1 MNYAQVIDTMFKLTV
16 AMAVGFGLNKLKVIG
31 AETNKSLSGMII
43 NVTCPALVVYA
54 VCNQKELSA
63 EVVKLLGF
71 GVALYLLLP
80 LLVVVVTLLLG
91 AKADKRGVYQMLL
104 MFGNITFMGFPV
116 VQAMYGEQA
125 IFYINILNILFAVF
139 IFTYGVGLLKENGP
153 GGRFR
158 LRVKDLFSPGAISGY
173 LSLAI
178 YFFRI
183 PVPSLLVNAMGFVG
197 GVTTP
202 LSMIVIGSI
211 IAEFPFKALFSQ
223 VRLFGLAAVKLLVF
237 PLLGFLVASLVFED
251 PMLVGIVTVSL
262 GMPSASLCVM
272 VCKQYGS
279 DTQAETAALGV
290 FITTVL
296 SIVTIPLVIFLLGK
310 A

>member
-16 AMAVGFGLNKLKVIG
+16 AMAVGFGLNKFKVIG
-31 AETNKSLSGMII
+31 EQTNKSISGMII

-71 GVALYLLLP
+71 GAVLYLLLP
-80 LLVVVVTLLLG
+80 LVVAGLSLLLG

-116 VQAMYGEQA
+116 AQAMYGEQA
-125 IFYINILNILFAVF
+125 IFYMNILNILFAVF

-153 GGRFR
+153 GERFR
-158 LRVKDLFSPGAISGY
+158 LRLKDILSPGALSGF

-178 YFFRI
+178 YFFHI
-183 PVPSLLVNAMGFVG
+183 QVPSLLVNAMGFVG

-223 VRLFGLAAVKLLVF
+223 GRLFLLAAMKLLLF
-237 PLLGFLVASLVFED
+237 PLLGFWVANLVFDD

-262 GMPSASLCVM
+262 AMPSASLCAM
-272 VCKQYGS
+272 VCKQYG
-279 DTQAETAALGV
+279 TEAQADTAALGV

-296 SIVTIPLVIFLLGK
+296 SIGTIPLVIFLVGM